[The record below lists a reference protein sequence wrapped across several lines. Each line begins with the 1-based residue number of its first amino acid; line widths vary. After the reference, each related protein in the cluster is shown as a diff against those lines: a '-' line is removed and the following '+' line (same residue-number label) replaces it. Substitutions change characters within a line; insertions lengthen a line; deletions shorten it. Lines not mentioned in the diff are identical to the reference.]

1 VSYTQSPLRY
11 PGGKSRL
18 SRLLAKFIELNN
30 LQDGIYIEPY
40 AGGAG
45 AGLNLL
51 FSEYVSRLILNDA
64 DKDIC
69 LFWRSILFDTES
81 FIKLLNDTPVSIDEW
96 RKHRQILKNK
106 DTYSELEIA
115 FSTFYLNRCNRS
127 GILYA
132 GPIGG
137 QLQSGKWL
145 IDARFNKVEL
155 TRRIEKIALF
165 ASRISIHNLDAIDF
179 MKQHILPLAVLG
191 NRLLVYL
198 DPPYYSKGSQLY
210 LNYYEPEDH
219 VTLANFINNQLGFKW
234 IVTYDDVPQVRQ
246 LYSEQEITTYSPH
259 YSAYSARIGKEIIIY
274 CPKCLLP
281 RIRAEVSN

>member
-11 PGGKSRL
+11 PGGKSSL
-18 SRLLAKFIELNN
+18 SGLLAKFIELNN

-45 AGLNLL
+45 AALNLL
-51 FSEYVSRLILNDA
+51 FSEYVSELILNDA
-64 DKDIC
+64 DRNIY
-69 LFWRSILFDTES
+69 LFWRSILLDTER
-81 FIKLLNDTPVSIDEW
+81 FIKLLNDTPISIDEW
-96 RKHRQILKNK
+96 KKRRQILKNSEG
-106 DTYSELEIA
+106 YSELEIG

-155 TRRIEKIALF
+155 IRRIEKIALF
-165 ASRISIHNLDAIDF
+165 ASRVSIHNLDAVDLI
-179 MKQHILPLAVLG
+179 KQQVLPLAVLN

-210 LNYYEPEDH
+210 LNYYVPEDH

-234 IVTYDDVPQVRQ
+234 IVSYDNVSQIRQ
-246 LYSEQEITTYSPH
+246 LYSEREITTYSPR
-259 YSAYSARIGKEIIIY
+259 YSAHSAKIGKEVIIY
-274 CPKCLLP
+274 CPNCLLP
-281 RIRAEVSN
+281 KIEPEISN

>member
-1 VSYTQSPLRY
+1 MSYTQSPLRY
-11 PGGKSRL
+11 PGGKSSL
-18 SRLLAKFIELNN
+18 SGLLAKFIELNN

-51 FSEYVSRLILNDA
+51 FSEYASELILNDA
-64 DKDIC
+64 DRNIY
-69 LFWRSILFDTES
+69 LFWQSILFDTER
-81 FIKLLNDTPVSIDEW
+81 FVRLLNDTPISIDEW
-96 RKHRQILKNK
+96 KKHRQILKNSER
-106 DTYSELEIA
+106 YSELEIA

-155 TRRIEKIALF
+155 IRRIEKIALF
-165 ASRISIHNLDAIDF
+165 ASRVSIHNLDAIDF
-179 MKQHILPLAVLG
+179 IKQHVLPLAVLD

-210 LNYYEPEDH
+210 LNYYVPEDH

-234 IVTYDDVPQVRQ
+234 IVSYDDVPQIRQ
-246 LYSEQEITTYSPH
+246 LYSEREITTYSPR
-259 YSAYSARIGKEIIIY
+259 YSAHSAKIGKEVIIY
-274 CPKCLLP
+274 CPNCLLP
-281 RIRAEVSN
+281 ELETEISN

>member
-1 VSYTQSPLRY
+1 MSYTQSPLRY
-11 PGGKSRL
+11 PGGKSSL
-18 SRLLAKFIELNN
+18 SGLLATFIELNN

-51 FSEYVSRLILNDA
+51 FSEYVSELILNDA
-64 DKDIC
+64 DRNIY
-69 LFWRSILFDTES
+69 LFWRSILFDTER
-81 FIKLLNDTPVSIDEW
+81 FVRLLKDTPISIDEW
-96 RKHRQILKNK
+96 KKHRQILKNSEV
-106 DTYSELEIA
+106 YSELEIA

-165 ASRISIHNLDAIDF
+165 ASRVSIHNLDAIDLI
-179 MKQHILPLAVLG
+179 KQQVLPLAVLN

-210 LNYYEPEDH
+210 LNYYVPEDH
-219 VTLANFINNQLGFKW
+219 VTLANFINNQLGFRW
-234 IVTYDDVPQVRQ
+234 IVSYDDVPQIRQ
-246 LYSEQEITTYSPH
+246 LYSEREIITYSPR
-259 YSAYSARIGKEIIIY
+259 YSAHSAKIGKEVIIY
-274 CPKCLLP
+274 CPNCLPPKLEP
-281 RIRAEVSN
+281 EISN

>member
-11 PGGKSRL
+11 PGGKSSL
-18 SRLLAKFIELNN
+18 SGLLAKFIELNN

-51 FSEYVSRLILNDA
+51 FSEYVSKLILNDA
-64 DKDIC
+64 DRNIY
-69 LFWRSILFDTES
+69 LFWRSILFDTER
-81 FIKLLNDTPVSIDEW
+81 FVRLLNDTPISIDEW
-96 RKHRQILKNK
+96 KKHRQILKNSEG
-106 DTYSELEIA
+106 YSELEIA

-155 TRRIEKIALF
+155 IRRIEKIAFF

-179 MKQHILPLAVLG
+179 IKRDVLPLAVPD

-210 LNYYEPEDH
+210 LNYYVPEDH
-219 VTLANFINNQLGFKW
+219 VTLANFINSQLGFKW
-234 IVTYDDVPQVRQ
+234 IVSYDDVWQIRQ
-246 LYSEQEITTYSPH
+246 LYSEREITTYSPR
-259 YSAYSARIGKEIIIY
+259 YSAHSTKIGKEVIIY
-274 CPKCLLP
+274 CPNCLLP
-281 RIRAEVSN
+281 KLETEISN

>member
-1 VSYTQSPLRY
+1 MSYTQSPLRY
-11 PGGKSRL
+11 PGGKSSL
-18 SRLLAKFIELNN
+18 SGLLAKFIELNN

-45 AGLNLL
+45 AALNLL
-51 FSEYVSRLILNDA
+51 FSEYVSELILNDA
-64 DKDIC
+64 DRNIY
-69 LFWRSILFDTES
+69 LFWRSILLDTER
-81 FIKLLNDTPVSIDEW
+81 FIKLLNDTPISIDEW
-96 RKHRQILKNK
+96 KKRRQILKNSEG
-106 DTYSELEIA
+106 YSELEIG

-155 TRRIEKIALF
+155 IRRIEKIALF
-165 ASRISIHNLDAIDF
+165 ASRVSIHNLDAVDLI
-179 MKQHILPLAVLG
+179 KQQVLPLAVLN

-210 LNYYEPEDH
+210 LNYYVPEDH

-234 IVTYDDVPQVRQ
+234 IVSYDNVSQIRQ
-246 LYSEQEITTYSPH
+246 LYSEREITTYSPR
-259 YSAYSARIGKEIIIY
+259 YSAHSAKIGKEVIIY
-274 CPKCLLP
+274 CPNCLLP
-281 RIRAEVSN
+281 KIEPEISN

>member
-1 VSYTQSPLRY
+1 MSYTQSPLRY
-11 PGGKSRL
+11 PGGKSSL
-18 SRLLAKFIELNN
+18 SGLLAKFIELNN

-45 AGLNLL
+45 GGLNLL
-51 FSEYVSRLILNDA
+51 FSEYASELILNDA
-64 DKDIC
+64 DRNIY
-69 LFWRSILFDTES
+69 LFWRSILFDTER
-81 FIKLLNDTPVSIDEW
+81 FVRLLNDTPISIDEW
-96 RKHRQILKNK
+96 KKHRQILKNSEG
-106 DTYSELEIA
+106 YSELEIA

-155 TRRIEKIALF
+155 IRRIEKIAFF
-165 ASRISIHNLDAIDF
+165 ASRVSIHNLDAIDF
-179 MKQHILPLAVLG
+179 IKQDVLPLAVPD

-210 LNYYEPEDH
+210 LNYYVPEDH
-219 VTLANFINNQLGFKW
+219 VTLANFINSQLRFKW
-234 IVTYDDVPQVRQ
+234 IVSYDDVPQIRQ
-246 LYSEQEITTYSPH
+246 LYSEREITTYSPR
-259 YSAYSARIGKEIIIY
+259 YSAHSAKIGKEVIIY
-274 CPKCLLP
+274 CPNCLLP
-281 RIRAEVSN
+281 KLETEISN

>member
-1 VSYTQSPLRY
+1 VSYIQSPLRY
-11 PGGKSRL
+11 PGGKSGL
-18 SRLLAKFIELNN
+18 SGLLAQFIELNN

-45 AGLNLL
+45 AGLKLL
-51 FSEYVSRLILNDA
+51 FSEYVSELILNDA
-64 DKDIC
+64 DRNIY
-69 LFWRSILFDTES
+69 LFWRSILFDTER
-81 FIKLLNDTPVSIDEW
+81 FIKLLNDTPISIDEW
-96 RKHRQILKNK
+96 EKRRQILKNSEVH
-106 DTYSELEIA
+106 SELEIA

-145 IDARFNKVEL
+145 LDARFNKVEL

-179 MKQHILPLAVLG
+179 IKQHALPLAVLD

-210 LNYYEPEDH
+210 LNYYVAENH

-234 IVTYDDVPQVRQ
+234 IVSYDDVPQIRQ
-246 LYSEQEITTYSPH
+246 LYSERRITTYSPR
-259 YSAYSARIGKEIIIY
+259 YSAHSAKIGKEVIIY
-274 CPKCLLP
+274 CPNCLLP
-281 RIRAEVSN
+281 KFEPEISN

>member
-11 PGGKSRL
+11 PGGKSSL
-18 SRLLAKFIELNN
+18 SGLLAKFIELNN

-51 FSEYVSRLILNDA
+51 FSEYASKLILNDA
-64 DKDIC
+64 DRNIY
-69 LFWRSILFDTES
+69 LFWRSILFDTER
-81 FIKLLNDTPVSIDEW
+81 FVRLLNDTPISIDEW
-96 RKHRQILKNK
+96 KKHRQILKNSEG
-106 DTYSELEIA
+106 YSELEIA

-155 TRRIEKIALF
+155 IRRIEKIAFF

-179 MKQHILPLAVLG
+179 IKRDVLPLAVPD

-210 LNYYEPEDH
+210 LNYYVPEDH
-219 VTLANFINNQLGFKW
+219 VTLANFINSQLGFKW
-234 IVTYDDVPQVRQ
+234 IVSYDDVRQIRQ
-246 LYSEQEITTYSPH
+246 LYSEREITTYSPR
-259 YSAYSARIGKEIIIY
+259 YSAHSAKVGKEVIIY
-274 CPKCLLP
+274 CPNCLLP
-281 RIRAEVSN
+281 KLETEISN

>member
-1 VSYTQSPLRY
+1 MSYTQSPLRY
-11 PGGKSRL
+11 PGGKSSL
-18 SRLLAKFIELNN
+18 SGLLAKFIELNN

-51 FSEYVSRLILNDA
+51 FSEYASELILNDA
-64 DKDIC
+64 DRNIY
-69 LFWRSILFDTES
+69 LFWQSILLDTEG
-81 FIKLLNDTPVSIDEW
+81 FVRLLNDTPISIDEW
-96 RKHRQILKNK
+96 KKRRQILKNSEG
-106 DTYSELEIA
+106 YSELEIA

-155 TRRIEKIALF
+155 IRRIEKIALF
-165 ASRISIHNLDAIDF
+165 ASQISIHNLDAIDF
-179 MKQHILPLAVLG
+179 INQHVLPLAVLD

-210 LNYYEPEDH
+210 LNYYVPEDH

-234 IVTYDDVPQVRQ
+234 IVSYDDVPQIRQ
-246 LYSEQEITTYSPH
+246 LYSEREITIYSPR
-259 YSAYSARIGKEIIIY
+259 YSAHSAKIGKEVIIY
-274 CPKCLLP
+274 CPNCLLP
-281 RIRAEVSN
+281 KLEPETSN

>member
-1 VSYTQSPLRY
+1 MSYTQSPLRY
-11 PGGKSRL
+11 PGGKSNL
-18 SRLLAKFIELNN
+18 SGLLAKFIELNK

-51 FSEYVSRLILNDA
+51 FSEYASELILNDA
-64 DKDIC
+64 DRNIY
-69 LFWRSILFDTES
+69 LFWQSILFDTER
-81 FIKLLNDTPVSIDEW
+81 FVRLLNDTPISIDEW
-96 RKHRQILKNK
+96 KKHRKILKNSEG
-106 DTYSELEIA
+106 YSELEIA

-155 TRRIEKIALF
+155 IRRIEKIALF
-165 ASRISIHNLDAIDF
+165 ASRVSIHNLDAVDLI
-179 MKQHILPLAVLG
+179 KQQVLPLAVLN

-210 LNYYEPEDH
+210 LNYYVPEDH
-219 VTLANFINNQLGFKW
+219 ATLANFINNQLGFKW
-234 IVTYDDVPQVRQ
+234 IVSYDDVPQIRQ
-246 LYSEQEITTYSPH
+246 LYSEREITTYSPR
-259 YSAYSARIGKEIIIY
+259 YSAHSAKIGKEVIIY
-274 CPKCLLP
+274 CPNCLLP
-281 RIRAEVSN
+281 KIEPEISN